1 MSKGKIKLVK
11 QLAGKKERDRS
22 SLFVIEGPHL
32 IEEALKSGARV
43 KFVLCSDQCRESV
56 LETAES
62 LKLETVRVEE
72 KEFQVISGTKTPQG
86 VLAVVEKLKN
96 NADLVFGAKDA
107 FVLICDGI
115 QDPGN
120 LGAMIRTA
128 AAAGCT
134 GVIISDDSVD
144 IYNPKV
150 VRATGGNLFRVPFI
164 AEADVREAVKKL
176 KSNGIAVIGTDAGAR
191 TAVYDIVLKRPFAVI
206 IGSEGSGI
214 KKDVLSLCGRTVN
227 IPMAAGV
234 ESLNA
239 AVSAAVILFEAV
251 RQRKGLVARD

>member
-32 IEEALKSGARV
+32 IEEALRSGV
-43 KFVLCSDQCRESV
+43 SIKFILYSGQYFGDAVSK
-56 LETAES
+56 AE
-62 LKLETVRVEE
+62 KNNVEAVEIDE
-72 KEFQVISGTKTPQG
+72 KELNALSGTKTPQG

-96 NADLVFGAKDA
+96 NADLIFGAEDA
-107 FVLICDGI
+107 FVLICEGI